1 MYSFVIYCI
10 AQKVNRMGELQKRIK
25 ENLDVIPKPILVAL
39 QEWIEEMRTEYPSLE
54 SLGLVPKLQP
64 EEIIQVAI
72 ARHEWFE
79 KWLK

>member
-1 MYSFVIYCI
+1 
-10 AQKVNRMGELQKRIK
+10 MGELQKRIK